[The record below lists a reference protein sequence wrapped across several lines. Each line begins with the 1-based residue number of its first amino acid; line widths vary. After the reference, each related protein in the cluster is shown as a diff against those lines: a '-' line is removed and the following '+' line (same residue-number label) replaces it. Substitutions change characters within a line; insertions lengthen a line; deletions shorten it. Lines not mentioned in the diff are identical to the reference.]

1 MSAFGETVG
10 HLSGGSAAVASSPPS
25 SAKPCWSA
33 GCHSPPVTS
42 SDMEAAVSVAGHDLA
57 PGMICHSQVKAIAT
71 TVAERFGST
80 APVPSTWDDPAFWN
94 VESDRTARCQ
104 FLAVGNAINFRF
116 WELHDHEAAPAVGTI
131 DGETFRGSLYMW
143 RRLRTR
149 VLTGAFSL
157 DPHFLAEM
165 TVETFQAAFEDDAGH
180 FPLRAAVADR
190 VENLRDLGARLLED
204 WCGYFVEVVDAARGS
219 LDRFAKLSCGFRAY
233 DDPVQKLTMVN
244 AIMLTGSGLATFDR
258 EPLPGADYHLIKQA
272 VRQGLV
278 EPTSQV
284 ARKLATGEL
293 LDEEESLPLRRAV
306 LDSLVEVGEISGVS
320 TAVLDN
326 LYWLNRRICSDHNP
340 ACRSGVVECPFES
353 VCKQR
358 TGFGLPMELT
368 RYY

>member
-1 MSAFGETVG
+1 MLPAKLREALPARRMSQ
-10 HLSGGSAAVASSPPS
+10 PS
-25 SAKPCWSA
+25 RNLR
-33 GCHSPPVTS
+33 
-42 SDMEAAVSVAGHDLA
+42 DMEAAASEARPDRA
-57 PGMICHSQVKAIAT
+57 AGMICHAQVKAIAT

-80 APVPSTWDDPAFWN
+80 APVPASWDDPIFWN
-94 VESDRTARCQ
+94 VESDRPTRCQ

-116 WELHDHEAAPAVGTI
+116 WELHNHEVTSAVGTI
-131 DGETFRGSLYMW
+131 EGELFRGSLYMW

-157 DPHFLAEM
+157 DPHFLAEL
-165 TVETFQAAFEDDAGH
+165 TAETFQATFEDDAGH
-180 FPLRAAVADR
+180 FPLRPAVADR
-190 VENLRDLGARLLED
+190 VENLRDLGARLLDD
-204 WCGYFVEVVDAARGS
+204 WRGQFVEVVDAAGGS
-219 LDRFAKLSCGFRAY
+219 LDCFARLSCGFRAY

-258 EPLPGADYHLIKQA
+258 EPLPGVDYHLIKQA

-278 EPTSQV
+278 EPTNQV

-293 LDEEESLPLRRAV
+293 LDEGESLPLRRAV
-306 LDSLVEVGEISGVS
+306 LDSLVEVGEIAGVS

-326 LYWLNRRICSDHNP
+326 LYWMNRRICSDHNP
-340 ACRSGVVECPFES
+340 ACQSGAATCPFES

-358 TGFGLPMELT
+358 TAFGLPMELT